1 MSKRQPDISLIE
13 VETSQFDTLGISW
26 WKQYDGCHS
35 IRNKQQVDR
44 DSRKYLRQIRISG
57 LIRTI

>member
-13 VETSQFDTLGISW
+13 VETSQFDTLGINY

-35 IRNKQQVDR
+35 IRNKQQVDK
-44 DSRKYLRQIRISG
+44 DIRKYIRRIKISG